1 MTFVMNE
8 DPNRDDEPQARPES
22 TGPEPASRKTSER
35 EPVPTP
41 PSTPAVPRRKAQT
54 TPTPSGR
61 MAPVPPPQ
69 AGRKSNRGGC
79 VLALTL
85 LIVLALVAVGLL
97 LPPISLLD
105 RLTGPQ
111 YVALNAETPGVSHPD
126 GLTLTIDPAQ
136 PGEDFGVVLDS
147 VSAADFASGAAN
159 EAWVAEAKSALPA
172 VLTLVSPIYSVAYEG
187 TPPGAVALQ
196 ISVPA
201 AAQPLDTVDVY
212 AYNGQTRAWEFVP
225 TQLAE
230 GSAALVTDLD
240 YVPEHFG
247 VFQTSA
253 SAPVT
258 AVPLDITQALTP
270 NVAGLAGIVMPAG
283 LQPTMQGTLQGS
295 LAPNFQTGAGYGVYL
310 TLRNFSDPSALD
322 IGTVEALL
330 ASEPLLAEH
339 VRQITACAQSCYQGL
354 PVNGITIDYRGVSAA
369 FRDQFSR
376 FIHALANS
384 LHESNISLAVVVPAA
399 EEGVDGAPWNTGAYD
414 WRAIGRYADIV
425 QILMSDNP
433 ADYASGGAVERM
445 LRWGV
450 GEISR
455 YKIQAGVSAQSFR
468 QIGTDAPSFVPIS
481 FEEAVAALGDVTI
494 TTTSDLHYFQPG
506 TVIEASLDGTPATT
520 GFDQT
525 TQTPYID
532 YEGAGRIWLTTRGA
546 LLYRMQ
552 VIKQFNIGGVAVR
565 DLLAP
570 GLEPDVLQALSDFS
584 LNSAPPASS
593 VELGLHWT
601 VQASSGAIVA
611 ENTGSVGQAFQ
622 WEAVPDTGNYA
633 INVEVV
639 SGEQSSARTGQ
650 QVAVAMPTS
659 TPRPTETPTP
669 TPTPT
674 ATPAPVVQA
683 PASSGSG
690 AAPVV
695 AAGRVSGSF
704 EIGGHVADF
713 NSAVPYMQ
721 SAGMRWVKVQ
731 VRYNYGADPGGQA
744 GIINAAH
751 GAGFKILLGSVGY
764 PNELGSIAEA
774 DYINAFAQ
782 FNAGLAGLGADAIE
796 VWNEMNIDR
805 EWPTGRIDPNMYAR
819 MLAAS
824 YNAIKGRNGSTMVIS
839 GALAPT
845 GAEGAFGTDRVWN
858 DDRYYAGM
866 ASAGVANY
874 ADCIGAHYNEGIVP
888 PDQVG
893 GDPRGGFPSYFLSS
907 MTDRA
912 WAPFGGSRPVCYTEL
927 GYLSP
932 EGYGALPSSFGWAAN
947 VTVAQQAAWL
957 ASAAVINSNSGKVRL
972 MIIWNVNFTNY
983 EGDPMAG
990 YAMVRPG
997 GGCPACTTLRSVVG

>member
-1 MTFVMNE
+1 
-8 DPNRDDEPQARPES
+8 
-22 TGPEPASRKTSER
+22 
-35 EPVPTP
+35 
-41 PSTPAVPRRKAQT
+41 
-54 TPTPSGR
+54 
-61 MAPVPPPQ
+61 MAG
-69 AGRKSNRGGC
+69 ACG
-79 VLALTL
+79 LTL
-85 LIVLALVAVGLL
+85 LIVLALVVIGLL

-105 RLTGPQ
+105 RLTSPQ

-136 PGEDFGVVLDS
+136 PGENFGVVLDS
-147 VSAADFASGAAN
+147 VPAANFASGAAT
-159 EAWVAEAKSALPA
+159 ESWVAEARSSLPA
-172 VLTLVSPIYSVAYEG
+172 VLTLVSPIYSVEYEG

-212 AYNGQTRAWEFVP
+212 AYDSQTRAWEFVP

-230 GSAALVTDLD
+230 GSTALVTDLD

-247 VFQTSA
+247 VFPPSA
-253 SAPVT
+253 CARVT

-270 NVAGLAGIVMPAG
+270 HEAGLAGIVMPAG

-330 ASEPLLAEH
+330 GSEPLLAEH
-339 VRQITACAQSCYQGL
+339 IRQITACAQSCYQGL
-354 PVNGITIDYRGVSAA
+354 PVNGITIDYRGVSAPVRA
-369 FRDQFSR
+369 QFSR
-376 FIHALANS
+376 VLHALANR
-384 LHESNISLAVVVPAA
+384 LHESNLSLAVVVPAA
-399 EEGVDGAPWNTGAYD
+399 EEGADGAPWNTGAYD

-433 ADYASGGAVERM
+433 ADYASGGAVQRM

-455 YKIQAGVSAQSFR
+455 YKIQAGISAQSFR
-468 QIGTDAPSFVPIS
+468 QIGTDTPSFVPIS
-481 FEEAVAALGDVTI
+481 FEEAVAALGDVAI

-532 YEGAGRIWLTTRGA
+532 YEGAGRIWLTNRAA

-552 VIKQFNIGGVAVR
+552 ITKQFNIGGVAVR

-584 LNSAPPASS
+584 LNSAPPASN

-611 ENTGSVGQAFQ
+611 ENTGGVGQAFQ

-669 TPTPT
+669 TPTPH

-683 PASSGSG
+683 PASSGSS

-731 VRYNYGADPGGQA
+731 VRYNYGGDPGGQA

-751 GAGFKILLGSVGY
+751 GAGLKILIGSVGY

-893 GDPRGGFPSYFLSS
+893 GDPRGGFPSYVLRS
-907 MTDRA
+907 MPDRA
-912 WAPFGGSRPVCYTEL
+912 WGPFGGSRPICYTEL

-932 EGYGALPSSFGWAAN
+932 EGYGRC
-947 VTVAQQAAWL
+947 QAVL
-957 ASAAVINSNSGKVRL
+957 AGQP
-972 MIIWNVNFTNY
+972 T
-983 EGDPMAG
+983 
-990 YAMVRPG
+990 
-997 GGCPACTTLRSVVG
+997 